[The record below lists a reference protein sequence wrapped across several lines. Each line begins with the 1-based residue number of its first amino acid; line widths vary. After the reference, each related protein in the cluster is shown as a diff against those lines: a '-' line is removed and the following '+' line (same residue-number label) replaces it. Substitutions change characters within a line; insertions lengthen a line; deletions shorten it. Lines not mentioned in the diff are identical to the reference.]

1 MPSSFFDEMLK
12 IAEEQRAE
20 HPALPYVKGIGG
32 MAVGSGLGYLA
43 AEGANR
49 YLFKG
54 EMGKPGVVRVVA
66 PIAGGVAGLAASG
79 LQQHMLN
86 KARENI
92 AAQEEPSDGGEGS

>member
-1 MPSSFFDEMLK
+1 MFHAFFDEMLK
-12 IAEEQRAE
+12 IAEEQSTE
-20 HPALPYVKGIGG
+20 HPAMPYVKGIGG

-54 EMGKPGVVRVVA
+54 EMGKPGVTSIVA
-66 PIAGGVAGLAASG
+66 PIVGGVAGLGVAG

-86 KARENI
+86 KARENM
-92 AAQEEPSDGGEGS
+92 AAREAAGDVSEDS